1 MISDFI
7 RYKTQRTH
15 SYSTVIVTLFT
26 VILSITGLQSCRD
39 ESVIFIPERVPVS
52 TPEFS
57 DISGFYLL
65 NEGNMGSNKATLDY
79 YDYTTGD
86 YVRNIYAEANPDVP
100 MELGDVG
107 NDLLIHGSRLYAV
120 INCSN
125 KVEVMEAASAR
136 RIGQVDIP
144 N

>member
-1 MISDFI
+1 MISDSRQYRF
-7 RYKTQRTH
+7 RLGRTR
-15 SYSTVIVTLFT
+15 TALLFMAAAA
-26 VILSITGLQSCRD
+26 VLSGLQSCRD

-79 YDYTTGD
+79 YDYTTGE
-86 YVRNIYAEANPDVP
+86 YIRNIYAEANPDVP

-107 NDLLIHGSRLYAV
+107 NDLLIFLL
-120 INCSN
+120 
-125 KVEVMEAASAR
+125 
-136 RIGQVDIP
+136 
-144 N
+144 